1 MLHIASRLLGL
12 PVYTRRG
19 THLGT
24 VHDVGLDTSSSRVD
38 SLYITGTDPRLVPD
52 SASIQVPFRWVQDLD
67 DIVVLRYF
75 PEPLEL
81 ESPEE
86 AEIEFDE

>member
-12 PVYTRRG
+12 PVYTRHG

>member
-1 MLHIASRLLGL
+1 MRHMASRLLGL
-12 PVYTRRG
+12 PVYTRHG

-24 VHDVGLDTSSSRVD
+24 VHDVGLDTSGHRVD

-52 SASIQVPFRWVQDLD
+52 SASIQIPFRWVQDLD

-81 ESPEE
+81 ETPEE
-86 AEIEFDE
+86 AEIEFEE